1 MPAYSHSTVI
11 FFMDLALDNARVRH
25 RHGLTPTLDGFP
37 FFSVEVQEVHHHK
50 IGEGRGLWFRL
61 RDGRVFNDRGRITDS
76 DPLLYDRRSLPH

>member
-25 RHGLTPTLDGFP
+25 RRGLTPALDRFP

-61 RDGRVFNDRGRITDS
+61 RDGRVFNDSGRITDS
-76 DPLLYDRRSLPH
+76 DPLLYDRRSLSH